1 LLTIVR
7 VYILYYL
14 LTTFDAM
21 RCDAMSYFD
30 VRSKADK
37 SQLILPHGT
46 ENLKVKGT
54 KIKKIKTD
62 MLISHGNSPGKFM
75 ETVPRSP
82 RTVKRSSLRNLSAT
96 SSLGLLF
103 SRL

>member
-1 LLTIVR
+1 
-7 VYILYYL
+7 
-14 LTTFDAM
+14 
-21 RCDAMSYFD
+21 MSYFD

-46 ENLKVKGT
+46 KNLKVKGT
-54 KIKKIKTD
+54 KIKKKIKTD
-62 MLISHGNSPGKFM
+62 MLGNSPGKFM
-75 ETVPRSP
+75 ESVPRSP